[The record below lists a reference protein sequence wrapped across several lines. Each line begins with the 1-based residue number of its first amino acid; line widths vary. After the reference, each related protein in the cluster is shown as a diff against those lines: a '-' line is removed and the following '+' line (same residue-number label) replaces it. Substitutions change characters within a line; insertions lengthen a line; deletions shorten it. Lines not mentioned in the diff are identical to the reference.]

1 MKTMLSVRDAP
12 VRGKR
17 VLVRVDFNV
26 PLRNGR
32 VADVNRIASSLP
44 TIRLLL
50 RRKAKVILLSHLGR
64 PDGRRDPRASL
75 RPVARALQKMLP
87 RVKVS
92 FFPACVGKA
101 AEAFVGRMK
110 PGELVLLENVRF
122 HAEEERND
130 ARFAARLARFAD
142 WYVNDAFAASH
153 RSHASLD
160 AITRLLP
167 GAAGLLLEK
176 EVRLL
181 STILKPRRP
190 FVCIFGG
197 AKISDKIGTMEHL
210 ARKADVLLIGGAL
223 AATFLRASGVEVGR
237 SMADSVAVAERILK
251 RYRRK
256 TVLPSDVVVASS
268 AKGMGS
274 VISVDA
280 IPLQGMV
287 MDIGPAAVKR
297 FCRELASARTVF
309 WNGPLGVCEFAR
321 FARAT
326 RAVARFLARAH
337 ARTIIGGGDSA
348 EAVLRLGLASRFI
361 HISTGGGASLEFL
374 AGKVMPALAAL
385 ERNYARFTK
394 RG

>member
-12 VRGKR
+12 VHGKR
-17 VLVRVDFNV
+17 VLVRVDYNV

-32 VADVNRIASSLP
+32 VADVNRIVSSLP
-44 TIRLLL
+44 TILLLL

-64 PDGRRDPRASL
+64 PGGRRDPRTSL
-75 RPVARALQKMLP
+75 RPAARALQKMLP

-92 FFPACVGKA
+92 FVPACIGKA
-101 AEAFVGRMK
+101 AETSVERMK
-110 PGELVLLENVRF
+110 PGELLLLENVRF

-130 ARFAARLARFAD
+130 ARFAARLARLAD

-153 RSHASLD
+153 RSHTSLD

-197 AKISDKIGTMEHL
+197 AKISDKIVTMEYL

-223 AATFLRASGVEVGR
+223 ANSFLCASGIEVGR
-237 SMADSVAVAERILK
+237 SLTDSLAAAERILK

-256 TVLPSDVVVASS
+256 IVLPSDAVVASS
-268 AKGMGS
+268 AKGKS
-274 VISVDA
+274 RVVAVDA
-280 IPLQGMV
+280 IPLQSRV
-287 MDIGPAAVKR
+287 MDIGPATVKR
-297 FCRELASARTVF
+297 FCRELEAARTVF
-309 WNGPLGVCEFAR
+309 WNGPLGVCEVAR

-326 RAVARFLARAH
+326 RAVAWFLARAH

-348 EAVLRLGLASRFI
+348 EAVLRLGLVSRFI

-374 AGKVMPALAAL
+374 AGRTMPALAAL